1 MIGASSIRK
10 EGRAKVMGTAC
21 YTDDK
26 FMPGAL
32 HGVTVRS
39 QVPRGILRGIRFD
52 EGIPWAEFT
61 IVTAADIPGKNL
73 VASVVHDQPFLV
85 GIGGEVTHMEQPV
98 VLLAHPDRHQAER
111 ARRAVR
117 LEVEELPAILE
128 IQASLDLEQV
138 IYGSNNLLK
147 EIRIQKGDPAAVWAQ
162 AAHVIEA
169 EYRTGAQEQM
179 YLETNA
185 MLAVVEQEAA
195 ETRVTVWG
203 SLQCPYYVHG
213 ALKQLFGLPPD
224 QVRVV
229 AMEMGGAFGGK
240 EDYPSVNAG
249 HAALLAWKSGRP
261 VKIVYD
267 REEDLACTTKRHPSR
282 TRLKTAFD
290 AEGRLLALEADFALD
305 GGAYATMSPVVLSR
319 GAIHAAGLYRCPHVK
334 IHARAVATNTPP
346 PGAFRGFGAPQ
357 SLFAIE
363 RHMEVCARRLGL
375 DAVELRRKNFL
386 RMGDTMATGQVIRE
400 DLDLAG
406 LMDRAL
412 AEIRYHER
420 RRAFAAANLADGP
433 VKRGVAFSVFM
444 HGCGFTGGGESY
456 LASVAGVEGLADGS
470 VSVLAASTEM
480 GQGKNTVFS
489 QIVAEALKLPIEMV
503 DVAEVDTDRVPN
515 SGPTVASRSTMMVG
529 RILEDAAI
537 GFKQS
542 LVQQGFLSEPYDADA
557 FRAAVRKAV
566 ATLGSVKCYGQYHRP
581 PNIVWNDATYEG
593 DAYPTY
599 SWACYAAAV
608 AVDLDTYE
616 VKVEDFAAVQ
626 EVGRVVNPVLAAGQI
641 EGGVAQ
647 GIGWGL
653 WEEVVTERGRM
664 INNQMTNYIIPTSV
678 DLPRFKVVFL
688 ENPHPA
694 GPGGA
699 KGIGE
704 LPMDGPAPALLNALE
719 NALGPLRLDEVP
731 MTPERLMERCEEVTH
746 G

>member
-10 EGRAKVMGTAC
+10 EGRAKVLGTAC

-26 FMPGAL
+26 FMPDAL

-39 QVPRGILRGIRFD
+39 QVPRGILRGIHFG
-52 EGIPWAEFT
+52 EGIPWADFT
-61 IVTAADIPGKNL
+61 VVTAADIPGKNL

-85 GIGGEVTHMEQPV
+85 GIGEEITHAEQPV
-98 VLLAHPDRHQAER
+98 VLLAHPDRFLAEKAR
-111 ARRAVR
+111 AAVQ
-117 LEVEELPAILE
+117 LEVEERPAILD

-138 IYGSNNLLK
+138 IYGTHNLLK
-147 EIRIQKGDPAAVWAQ
+147 EIRIQKGDPATVWAQ
-162 AAHVIEA
+162 AAHVFEG
-169 EYRTGAQEQM
+169 EYHTGAQEQM
-179 YLETNA
+179 YLEPNA
-185 MLAVVEQEAA
+185 MVAMVERAGE

-203 SLQCPYYVHG
+203 SLQCPYYVHS
-213 ALKQLFGLPPD
+213 ALKQLFGLPED
-224 QVRVV
+224 KVRVV

-240 EDYPSVNAG
+240 EDYPSVNGG

-261 VKIVYD
+261 VKLIYD

-290 AEGRLLALEADFALD
+290 AEGHLLAVEADFVLD

-319 GAIHAAGLYRCPHVK
+319 GALHVAGVYRCPHVK
-334 IHARAVATNTPP
+334 VHARAVATNTPP

-357 SLFAIE
+357 SLFALE
-363 RHMEVCARRLGL
+363 RHLDICARKLGL
-375 DAVELRRKNFL
+375 DAVDLRRKNFL

-400 DLDLAG
+400 DLDLG
-406 LMDRAL
+406 GIMDRAL
-412 AEIRYHER
+412 EEVGYRAKRK
-420 RRAFAAANLADGP
+420 AFAASNQVAGP
-433 VKRGVAFSVFM
+433 IKRGVGFAVFM
-444 HGCGFTGGGESY
+444 HGCGFTGGGETY
-456 LASVAGVEGLADGS
+456 LASVAGVEGLADGT

-489 QIVAEALKLPIEMV
+489 QIVAEALKLPFEMV
-503 DVAEVDTDRVPN
+503 DVAQVDTDRVPN

-542 LVQQGFLSEPYDADA
+542 LVQQGFLREPYTADT
-557 FRAAVRKAV
+557 FRAAVQKAV

-581 PNIVWNDATYEG
+581 PNITWDDATYQG
-593 DAYPTY
+593 DAYPTF
-599 SWACYAAAV
+599 SWACYAAEV

-616 VKVEDFAAVQ
+616 VKVEDFIAVQ
-626 EVGRVVNPVLAAGQI
+626 EVGRVVNPMLAEGQI

-653 WEEVVTERGRM
+653 WEEVTTQRGRM
-664 INNQMTNYIIPTSV
+664 LNNQMTNYIIPTSA
-678 DLPRFKVVFL
+678 DLPRIKVVFL
-688 ENPHPA
+688 ENAHPA

-719 NALGPLRLDEVP
+719 NALGALRLDEVP
-731 MTPERLMERCEEVTH
+731 MTPERLLARCEEVSH